1 MPTISTHVLNSVDG
15 SHAAGV
21 KVECLGCASSGSCTV
36 LFSGLT
42 DEGGRLTANISL
54 AEASFDSIALEFHS
68 GDYFAAR
75 GLGADALVRSVQFRI
90 QLQPGDERH
99 HLPVIAAPHGCSAW
113 WSP

>member
-21 KVECLGCASSGSCTV
+21 KVECLGYASSGSCAV

-42 DEGGRLTANISL
+42 DEGGRLTADISL
-54 AEASFDSIALEFHS
+54 REAHFDSIALEFHS

-90 QLQPGDERH
+90 ALQPGEGRH

>member
-1 MPTISTHVLNSVDG
+1 MPCISTHVLNSVDG

-21 KVECLGCASSGSCTV
+21 KVECLGYTNAGWCSV

-42 DEGGRLTANISL
+42 DEGGRLSADITMP
-54 AEASFDSIALEFHS
+54 EAVFEHFALEFHS

-75 GLGADALVRSVQFRI
+75 GLGAGALVSSVQFRI
-90 QLQPGDERH
+90 RLQPGETRH